1 LSELHVIFGSG
12 PLGKWTA
19 RHLVGMGKAVRMVNR
34 SGKASHLPASV
45 EVIASDAYDLYK
57 NIDLTRGAAA
67 VYQCAQPAY
76 SDWVEKFPPLQ
87 QAILEATAA
96 NGARLVV
103 GDNLY
108 MYGRFSGTLREDSP
122 LAPNSKKGQVRAA
135 MAQAVLEAHAA
146 GKLRAAIGR
155 ASDFFGP
162 DDGDLTGYAVLPAI
176 QGKPVNLLGR
186 TDLPHTFTYVAD
198 FGRLLAELGTR
209 DEALGQIWFAPS
221 RAPVTQAEFV
231 ALLEAE
237 LGRPVKTRVAGPL
250 MLRLLGLFNRDIA
263 ASVEMLYLWTNPYVV
278 DTRKA
283 EAAFGWQ
290 ATPLP
295 EALRQTL
302 AWIPIF
308 AGSLPGLVRKVSN
321 TQGDIH
327 RTAQIQIN
335 GFR

>member
-1 LSELHVIFGSG
+1 MSELHVIFGTG

-19 RHLVGMGKAVRMVNR
+19 RYLVQMGKSVRMINR
-34 SGKASHLPASV
+34 SGKASRLPASV
-45 EVIASDAYDLYK
+45 EVIASDAYDLRR
-57 NIDLTRGAAA
+57 NIELTRGATA

-76 SDWVEKFPPLQ
+76 SEWIEKFSPLQ
-87 QAILEATAA
+87 QAILEAAAA

-108 MYGRFSGTLREDSP
+108 MYGRFSGVLHEDSL
-122 LAPNSKKGQVRAA
+122 LAPNSKKGQVRAEI
-135 MAQAVLEAHAA
+135 AQAVMDAHAT

-162 DDGDLTGYAVLPAI
+162 DDGNLTRYAILPAV

-186 TDLPHTFTYVAD
+186 TDLQHTFTYVAD
-198 FGRLLAELGTR
+198 FGRLLSELGTR
-209 DEALGQIWFAPS
+209 DEALGQVWFAPS
-221 RAPVTQAEFV
+221 NAPVTQAEF
-231 ALLEAE
+231 ARLLEAE
-237 LGRPVKTRVAGPL
+237 LGQPVKTRVAGSL

-263 ASVEMLYLWTNPYVV
+263 ASVEMLFLWTNPYIV

-283 EAAFGWQ
+283 EAAFGWK

-302 AWIPIF
+302 AWCREV
-308 AGSLPGLVRKVSN
+308 LEN
-321 TQGDIH
+321 
-327 RTAQIQIN
+327 
-335 GFR
+335 

>member
-1 LSELHVIFGSG
+1 MSELHVIFGTG

-19 RHLVGMGKAVRMVNR
+19 RHLVQMGKSVRVVNR
-34 SGKASHLPASV
+34 SGKASRLPASV
-45 EVIASDAYDLYK
+45 EVIASDAYDLHR
-57 NIDLTRGAAA
+57 NIELTRGASA

-76 SDWVEKFPPLQ
+76 SEWVEKFPPLQ
-87 QAILEATAA
+87 QAILEAAA
-96 NGARLVV
+96 SNGARLVV

-108 MYGRFSGTLREDSP
+108 MYGRFSGALREDSP

-135 MAQAVLEAHAA
+135 MAQAVLEAHAT
-146 GKLRAAIGR
+146 GRLRAAIGR

-162 DDGDLTGYAVLPAI
+162 DDGGLTGYAILPAV

-198 FGRLLAELGTR
+198 FGRLLAELGMR
-209 DEALGQIWFAPS
+209 DEALGQVWFAPS
-221 RAPVTQAEFV
+221 NAPVTQAEFV
-231 ALLEAE
+231 ALLETE

-263 ASVEMLYLWTNPYVV
+263 ASIEMLYLWTNPYVV

-302 AWIPIF
+302 AWGREVIENP
-308 AGSLPGLVRKVSN
+308 N
-321 TQGDIH
+321 
-327 RTAQIQIN
+327 
-335 GFR
+335 

>member
-1 LSELHVIFGSG
+1 MPELHMVFGSG

-19 RHLVGMGKAVRMVNR
+19 RHLVRMGRAVCMVNR
-34 SGKASHLPASV
+34 SGKASRLPASV
-45 EVIASDAYDLYK
+45 EVVASDACDLSK
-57 NIDLTRGAAA
+57 NIELTRGAAA

-76 SDWVEKFPPLQ
+76 SEWVEKFPPLQ
-87 QAILEATAA
+87 QAILEAAAA

-108 MYGRFSGTLREDSP
+108 MYGRFSGALQEDSP

-162 DDGDLTGYAVLPAI
+162 DDGGLTRYAILLAI

-209 DEALGQIWFAPS
+209 DEALGQVWFAPS
-221 RAPVTQAEFV
+221 NAPVTQAEF
-231 ALLEAE
+231 AGLLEVE
-237 LGRPVKTRVAGPL
+237 LGRPVKTRVGGPL
-250 MLRLLGLFNRDIA
+250 TMRLLGLFNPDIA
-263 ASVEMLYLWTNPYVV
+263 ASVEMLFLWTNPYVV

-283 EAAFGWQ
+283 EAAFGWK

-302 AWIPIF
+302 AW
-308 AGSLPGLVRKVSN
+308 GRKVIENQNS
-321 TQGDIH
+321 
-327 RTAQIQIN
+327 
-335 GFR
+335 

>member
-1 LSELHVIFGSG
+1 MPELHVIFGTG

-19 RHLVGMGKAVRMVNR
+19 RHLVQMGRTVRMVNR
-34 SGKASHLPASV
+34 SGKASRLPASV
-45 EVIASDAYDLYK
+45 EVVASDAYDLHK
-57 NIDLTRGAAA
+57 NVELTRAAAA

-76 SDWVEKFPPLQ
+76 SEWVEKFPLLQ
-87 QAILEATAA
+87 QAILEAAAA

-108 MYGRFSGTLREDSP
+108 MYGRFSGALREDSP
-122 LAPNSKKGQVRAA
+122 LAPNSRKGQVRSE

-162 DDGDLTGYAVLPAI
+162 DDQGLTRYAILPAA
-176 QGKPVNLLGR
+176 QGKPANLLGR

-198 FGRLLAELGTR
+198 FGRLLAELGAR
-209 DEALGQIWFAPS
+209 DEALGQVWFAPS
-221 RAPVTQAEFV
+221 NAPVTQAEF
-231 ALLEAE
+231 AGLLEAE

-250 MLRLLGLFNRDIA
+250 TMRLLGLFNPDIA
-263 ASVEMLYLWTNPYVV
+263 ASVEMLFLWTNPYIV

-283 EAAFGWQ
+283 EVAFGWQ

-302 AWIPIF
+302 AWCREVIEN
-308 AGSLPGLVRKVSN
+308 RN
-321 TQGDIH
+321 
-327 RTAQIQIN
+327 
-335 GFR
+335 

>member
-1 LSELHVIFGSG
+1 MPESSGSMTELHVIFGTG
-12 PLGKWTA
+12 ALGKWTA
-19 RHLVGMGKAVRMVNR
+19 RHLVQMGKPVRMINR
-34 SGKASHLPASV
+34 SGKADRLPDSV
-45 EVIASDAYDLYK
+45 EIVAGDAYDLRK
-57 NIDLTRGAAA
+57 NIELTRAASV
-67 VYQCAQPAY
+67 VYQCAQPPY
-76 SDWVEKFPPLQ
+76 SEWVEKFPPLQ
-87 QAILEATAA
+87 HAILEAAAA

-108 MYGRFSGTLREDSP
+108 MYGCFSGALREDSP
-122 LAPNSKKGQVRAA
+122 LAPNSKKGQIRAE

-162 DDGDLTGYAVLPAI
+162 DDGSLTRYAILPAV

-209 DEALGQIWFAPS
+209 DEALGQVWFAPS
-221 RAPVTQAEFV
+221 NAPVTQAEF
-231 ALLEAE
+231 ARLLEAE
-237 LGRPVKTRVAGPL
+237 LGSPVKTRVAGPL
-250 MLRLLGLFNRDIA
+250 TLRLLGLFNPDIG
-263 ASVEMLYLWTNPYVV
+263 ASVEMLFLWTNPYIV
-278 DTRKA
+278 DTHKA

-302 AWIPIF
+302 AWSREVL
-308 AGSLPGLVRKVSN
+308 GN
-321 TQGDIH
+321 
-327 RTAQIQIN
+327 
-335 GFR
+335 

>member
-1 LSELHVIFGSG
+1 MSMSELHVIFGTG

-19 RHLVGMGKAVRMVNR
+19 RWLVKMGKSVRMINR
-34 SGKASHLPASV
+34 SGQASRLPASV
-45 EVIASDAYDLYK
+45 ELVTSDAYDLRK
-57 NIDLTRGAAA
+57 NIALTRGAAA

-76 SDWVEKFPPLQ
+76 YEWAEKFPPLQ
-87 QAILEATAA
+87 QAILEAAAA

-103 GDNLY
+103 GENLY
-108 MYGRFSGTLREDSP
+108 MYGRPNGPLREDSP
-122 LAPNSKKGQVRAA
+122 VAPNSKKGQVRAE

-146 GKLRAAIGR
+146 GKIRAAIGR

-162 DDGDLTGYAVLPAI
+162 DDGNLTGYAILPAV

-186 TDLPHTFTYVAD
+186 TDLPHTFTYVDD

-209 DEALGQIWFAPS
+209 DEALGQVWFAPS
-221 RAPVTQAEFV
+221 NAPVTQAEFV
-231 ALLEAE
+231 RLLETE
-237 LGRPVKTRVAGPL
+237 LGRPVKIRVGGPL

-263 ASVEMLYLWTNPYVV
+263 ASIEMLYLWTNPYIV

-283 EAAFGWQ
+283 EEAFGWK

-302 AWIPIF
+302 AWCREVIENP
-308 AGSLPGLVRKVSN
+308 N
-321 TQGDIH
+321 
-327 RTAQIQIN
+327 
-335 GFR
+335 